1 MAHLTLFLLLLGALL
16 LLAAVVSASEAACEG
31 KGFDQTQCA
40 AVGCC
45 DWDEGQCWGGDGDCD
60 GGGAQTVTTASAAFD
75 ASTGYGTG
83 ICLTANSA
91 CPAGETSTCPS
102 AAKVKGMS
110 SLMYACAHPWK
121 YHITVLTGHAVP
133 PSPPTTM

>member
-1 MAHLTLFLLLLGALL
+1 MAHLTLFLLLLG
-16 LLAAVVSASEAACEG
+16 
-31 KGFDQTQCA
+31 
-40 AVGCC
+40 
-45 DWDEGQCWGGDGDCD
+45 
-60 GGGAQTVTTASAAFD
+60 TASAAFD
-75 ASTGYGTG
+75 ASTGYGTD

-133 PSPPTTM
+133 PSPPTTMQSAMPSPEHLRA

>member
-1 MAHLTLFLLLLGALL
+1 MAHLTLFLLLLG
-16 LLAAVVSASEAACEG
+16 
-31 KGFDQTQCA
+31 
-40 AVGCC
+40 
-45 DWDEGQCWGGDGDCD
+45 
-60 GGGAQTVTTASAAFD
+60 TASAAFD

-121 YHITVLTGHAVP
+121 YHITVLT
-133 PSPPTTM
+133 